1 MKNTDRPIHQ
11 DYLQDKRGNIFQV
24 ITSSHPQERVIALLR
39 YVPAQDPT
47 DPNAIWQPQSGRI
60 KGIRYHRQLEA
71 YNVSKARSNV
81 DFVETTLPSYVL
93 SDSIYGVPMIA
104 VPRTMIEVYYQ
115 PRQRLGEI
123 LGSDETELD
132 EFEVA
137 AKHIANALRDH
148 LGIESD
154 QVGITGSILWRAQ
167 HRYSDID
174 IVIYGLENKSRFVT
188 RYQELYLADPKITGL
203 TEQWT
208 QEFAKSLQEKSG
220 LPFEEC
226 YKYILR
232 KPWLTLYHEPRI
244 RQQPIQVGIYFAPT
258 QDEVEQVYR
267 PYGQEWYK
275 SVGTVTV
282 EAEIT
287 DDLLS
292 LYYPAIY
299 KISVEAVT
307 ELASKETLAAHPSE
321 IKRIFLFEGAISGYA
336 FTGGRVRIRGMLQRV
351 TSSENDGFYQI
362 LIGTTENHSREYIQL
377 LDRNPRINSPLS
389 L

>member
-1 MKNTDRPIHQ
+1 
-11 DYLQDKRGNIFQV
+11 
-24 ITSSHPQERVIALLR
+24 
-39 YVPAQDPT
+39 
-47 DPNAIWQPQSGRI
+47 
-60 KGIRYHRQLEA
+60 
-71 YNVSKARSNV
+71 
-81 DFVETTLPSYVL
+81 
-93 SDSIYGVPMIA
+93 
-104 VPRTMIEVYYQ
+104 
-115 PRQRLGEI
+115 
-123 LGSDETELD
+123 
-132 EFEVA
+132 
-137 AKHIANALRDH
+137 
-148 LGIESD
+148 
-154 QVGITGSILWRAQ
+154 
-167 HRYSDID
+167 
-174 IVIYGLENKSRFVT
+174 
-188 RYQELYLADPKITGL
+188 LADPKITGL

-307 ELASKETLAAHPSE
+307 ELTSKETLAVHPSE